1 MYRAATGPASSTA
14 HRDRHGRRTGPHE
27 GDHYD
32 RGYPEDLCCEGYG
45 CGDHGCV
52 ADGSARHSAALV
64 LGALTDVYERGW
76 QPQDVLHVTG
86 RHFSDV
92 KAGLIASLLLAHAY
106 RVTPLAWAPPAWS
119 DQIRAMALAEPTAD
133 AAARRY
139 AGSAAEH
146 GRPGCGS
153 RERPGG
159 GAGHPSLPG
168 IGSAAD
174 RFSAGGLVLLWQ
186 SLPDWPHLCPPPSLW
201 SPHAASAGPAEG
213 TPAADSGPR
222 AVDPKVPAR
231 IRGLLAKAESTD
243 FPHEAEALTAKAQEL
258 ITRHAVDTAL
268 LHRDTDADA
277 DGFAVSARRIHL
289 NNPYLREKVTLLSVI
304 GRVNTVRTVWSK
316 RLAIATVIGTEDAL
330 EQVALLYTS
339 LLVQCTRA
347 MQARSPGAVGP
358 GRTAAFRRSF
368 LVGFATRIGQRL
380 AESHRQAT
388 RDAAA
393 DAGVCDGALVPV
405 LRAQDDAVR
414 KEAQRLFPHSRP
426 THAGKVDPVG
436 WCAGTDAAETATITA
451 GGRRIPGRVPLP
463 GA

>member
-1 MYRAATGPASSTA
+1 MYRAATGTASSTA
-14 HRDRHGRRTGPHE
+14 HRDRGGHRTGPHE
-27 GDHYD
+27 G
-32 RGYPEDLCCEGYG
+32 GYHEGYCCEGQG
-45 CGDHGCV
+45 CPGVCG

-92 KAGLIASLLLAHAY
+92 KAGLITSLLLAHAY
-106 RVTPLAWAPPAWS
+106 RVIPLAGAPTEWS
-119 DQIRAMALAEPTAD
+119 DQIHAMALAEPAAD
-133 AAARRY
+133 SAARRY
-139 AGSAAEH
+139 AGAATEH
-146 GRPGCGS
+146 GRPGCRTGD
-153 RERPGG
+153 RPAG
-159 GAGHPSLPG
+159 GAGSDSPALPG
-168 IGSAAD
+168 VGSAAD
-174 RFSAGGLVLLWQ
+174 RFSAGALVLLWE

-201 SPHAASAGPAEG
+201 GPHSASAGPAG
-213 TPAADSGPR
+213 GAPAAGAGPR

-268 LHRDTDADA
+268 LHRATDA

-289 NNPYLREKVTLLSVI
+289 NNPYLREKVTLLSII

-316 RLAIATVIGTEDAL
+316 RLAIATVIGPEGAL
-330 EQVALLYTS
+330 EQVELLYTS

-347 MQARSPGAVGP
+347 MQARSPGTAAP

-393 DAGVCDGALVPV
+393 DAGVRDGVLVPV
-405 LRAQDDAVR
+405 LRAQDDAVH
-414 KEAQRLFPHSRP
+414 KAAQRLFPHSRP
-426 THAGKVDPVG
+426 THAGKIDPVG

-451 GGRRIPGRVPLP
+451 GGRRLPGRLPLP